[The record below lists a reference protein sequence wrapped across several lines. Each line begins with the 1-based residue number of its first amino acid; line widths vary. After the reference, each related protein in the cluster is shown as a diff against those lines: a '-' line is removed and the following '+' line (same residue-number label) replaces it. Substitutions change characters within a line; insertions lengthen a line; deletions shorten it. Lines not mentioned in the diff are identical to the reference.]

1 MITKVRDW
9 EMIGMMALTELKDE
23 FGNSHLVQT
32 YMNAPGADHD
42 GEVATWTAT
51 MEANETNFV
60 NNLKSNGWSQAE
72 IDALKK

>member
-9 EMIGMMALTELKDE
+9 AMIGMMALTELKDE

-32 YMNAPGADHD
+32 YMNAPGADHES
-42 GEVATWTAT
+42 EVSGWTVT
-51 MEANETNFV
+51 METNQSNFV
-60 NNLKSNGWSQAE
+60 KNLKANGWTDAE